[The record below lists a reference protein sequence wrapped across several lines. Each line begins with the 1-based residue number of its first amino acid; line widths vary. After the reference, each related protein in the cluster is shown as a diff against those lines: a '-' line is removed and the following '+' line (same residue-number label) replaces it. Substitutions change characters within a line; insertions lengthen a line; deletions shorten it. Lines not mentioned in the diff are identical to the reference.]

1 MANSE
6 KMIIKNGVA
15 SYMTVFEGREDDNGV
30 MKFST
35 SILLDK
41 EDSQVEKINEICDK
55 LLAAKFGNKAKF
67 GKVYH
72 HPLRDGDEERPDDA
86 AYAGKMFF
94 NASAKR
100 QPGVVDQNLRPVID
114 DEVAYSGCTFN
125 FSVNFYSFEAKDKHG
140 KVLNK
145 GVAAGLNNMQ
155 LVKQGDR
162 LDGRA
167 KPEEEFEV
175 IEGGEENQ
183 LD

>member
-15 SYMTVFEGREDDNGV
+15 SYMTVFEGREDDDGNI
-30 MKFST
+30 KFGT

-41 EDSQVEKINEICDK
+41 KDPQLKKIETICAD
-55 LLAAKFGNKAKF
+55 LLKAKFGAKAKF
-67 GKVYH
+67 GKLYH
-72 HPLRDGDEERPDDA
+72 FPLRDGDEERPDDA

-100 QPGVVDQNLRPVID
+100 QPGVVDQNLRPVTD

-125 FSVNFYSFEAKDKHG
+125 FSVNFYPFEAKG
-140 KVLNK
+140 NK

-167 KPEEEFEV
+167 KPEDEFEV